1 MPLPHKKQKLTQPES
16 PLTESEA
23 EEVET
28 PVRKLPQK
36 AQLKASRKT
45 AKSTSAP
52 KKRRGR
58 K

>member
-16 PLTESEA
+16 PLMESKA

-28 PVRKLPQK
+28 PVQKSPQK

-45 AKSTSAP
+45 TVKDKFS
-52 KKRRGR
+52 
-58 K
+58 